1 MSRPLPPIG
10 GGYGARRYKWSRI
23 VVLHGVNFTANS
35 VHFANLMAASRD
47 EVAVSLRFGRGRRG
61 KTRRSKDDMRVNRGV
76 NDGRV
81 VKASHASLQKIA
93 PGGTV

>member
-23 VVLHGVNFTANS
+23 VVLYGVNFAANS
-35 VHFANLMAASRD
+35 VHFVNLMAARRD
-47 EVAVSLRFGRGRRG
+47 EAAVSLRFDRERRG
-61 KTRRSKDDMRVNRGV
+61 GTRHNKDDLRVTRGV

-81 VKASHASLQKIA
+81 VDASHASL
-93 PGGTV
+93 